1 MDENEADVLLMKKI
15 ANGDSAAAR
24 TLILKWQKP
33 LINFFYRSVNN
44 VHSAEDLAQQTFVK
58 ICRSAEKYV
67 PSATFAAYLFHVAHN
82 VLISDYRMRSRRHA
96 VPTDPAELPPVED
109 ASDAVA
115 ENELRESFAKA
126 VEELPDNQRTAIL
139 LLCQQGLA
147 YAEIADAMNASVPN
161 VKTWIHRAR
170 QSLRESLAGFL
181 ED

>member
-1 MDENEADVLLMKKI
+1 MDENEADVLQMKKI
-15 ANGDSAAAR
+15 ATGDFNAAR
-24 TLILKWQKP
+24 DLVLKWQKP

-58 ICRSAEKYV
+58 VCRSAKNYV
-67 PSATFAAYLFHVAHN
+67 PSATFAAYLFRVAHN
-82 VLISDYRMRSRRHA
+82 VLVSDYRMRSRRHA
-96 VPTDPAELPPVED
+96 VPTDPSELPPIED
-109 ASDAVA
+109 TSDAVA

-147 YAEIADAMNASVPN
+147 YAEIAEAMNASIPTI
-161 VKTWIHRAR
+161 KTWIHRAR

-181 ED
+181 DD